1 MAKISVKANSL
12 KWLEAI
18 AAAAPPE
25 EEKGA
30 TRSIP
35 RGKSVDSRAPQKA
48 DLGPV
53 DVEKYL
59 SHYGVEF
66 QRKDKGNKTLYV
78 LNQCLF
84 DPNHGKKD
92 SAITQ
97 DTRGLLT
104 YWCFHD
110 TCNHTWHD
118 ARSMISGQDKI
129 AQFCE
134 GYDPNF
140 KPQEKKSPLD
150 TGKDSPD
157 PPPRVPPPESVDPVI
172 FFDRKKLRSQFLA
185 KYLQGHLSPMLW
197 DGSEFYRY
205 RDTGVWKTTHTDLIG
220 KVAERA
226 LDKYATNSL
235 IEATIKLMGKRIMI
249 DPERFRHNAEYL
261 NLKNGMLEISTGK
274 LKPHKSDYQSRIQL
288 PVKYDEDAEC
298 PRWHKFLNE
307 VFSDDITKAA
317 ALQAYYG
324 YCLLPDCRFQRCL
337 FMIGSGANGKSVAA
351 DILVSILG
359 EVNVC
364 SLPLQLMGQRFLI
377 GQLKDKLV
385 NVATEIATNQPI
397 DTANFKDAVAGGLLM
412 ADQKHGQPF
421 AFYPIA
427 KHIFNMNEVPKITD
441 KSHGFQRRPI
451 VLTFNQRF
459 EPPDNDPM
467 LLEKLKKE
475 MNGIFMW
482 MLEGLQVVLETGYLH
497 VPESVE
503 EDTMAFI
510 QSTNPILQFIE
521 ECCALG
527 PIYKANPPDA
537 FAEYKKW
544 CADGGNRPLARNR
557 FYSQIMIHCPSVV
570 RRLDGPT
577 RKRMFVG
584 IGLKDAW
591 S

>member
-1 MAKISVKANSL
+1 MENCLIKPNPISV
-12 KWLEAI
+12 LEGM
-18 AAAAPPE
+18 AALAPSD
-25 EEKGA
+25 EKKTA
-30 TRSIP
+30 TKDMGKDKKSSP
-35 RGKSVDSRAPQKA
+35 RGSQSA
-48 DLGPV
+48 DLGPL

-66 QRKDKGNKTLYV
+66 QRKDKGNKTLYI

-84 DPNHGKKD
+84 DPNHKGKEA
-92 SAITQ
+92 SIIQ
-97 DTRGLLT
+97 DPTGLLT
-104 YWCFHD
+104 YQCFHD
-110 TCNHTWHD
+110 SCNHTWHD
-118 ARSMISGQDKI
+118 ARAMISGQDKI
-129 AQFCE
+129 VQFCE

-140 KPQEKKSPLD
+140 APAKKTSPMD
-150 TGKDSPD
+150 TGKDHPD
-157 PPPRVPPPESVDPVI
+157 PPPRVPSPESVDPSI
-172 FFDRKKLRSQFLA
+172 FFDGKKLRSQYLA
-185 KYLQGHLSPMLW
+185 KYLQGYLNPILW
-197 DGSEFYRY
+197 DGAEFYRY
-205 RDTGVWKTTHTDLIG
+205 NNSGVWKTTHPDLIG
-220 KVAERA
+220 KIAERA
-226 LDKYATNSL
+226 LDKYATNSM
-235 IEATIKLMGKRIMI
+235 IEASIKLMGKRIMI
-249 DPERFRHNAEYL
+249 DPERFRHNVEYL

-274 LKPHKSDYQSRIQL
+274 LFPHNSDYQSRIQL
-288 PVKYDEDAEC
+288 PVEYDENAEC
-298 PRWHKFLNE
+298 PRWQQFLGE
-307 VFSDDITKAA
+307 VFSDDISKAA

-337 FMIGSGANGKSVAA
+337 FMIGAGANGKSVAA
-351 DILVSILG
+351 DILISILG
-359 EVNVC
+359 EHNVC

-412 ADQKHGQPF
+412 ADQKHGKPF
-421 AFYPIA
+421 FFYPIA

-497 VPESVE
+497 VPEGVE
-503 EDTMAFI
+503 EDTRAFI
-510 QSTNPILQFIE
+510 QSTNPVLQFIE
-521 ECCALG
+521 ECCILG
-527 PIYKANPPDA
+527 SDFKASPPDM

-544 CADGGNRPLARNR
+544 CSDGGNRPLARNR
-557 FYSQIMIHCPSVV
+557 FYSQIMVHCPSVV
-570 RRLDGPT
+570 KRPDGDNRR
-577 RKRMFVG
+577 RMFIG
-584 IGLKDAW
+584 IGLKDTW